1 MEGSKPGKKDKDKKF
16 PVAAI
21 IKKRDEVEF
30 SDVKSLAENIKTT
43 SGVKYTYE
51 GKTYEEKKRNI
62 TTLELKKTLH
72 QRRISRDEF
81 KKIKDLNG
89 NIEDYDE
96 KLKKS
101 TVKENKTLKTQRSQ
115 SEAKLPESRA
125 TTKNKEKIHI
135 NNGNLREKL
144 LEKVNQPEYIQQSD
158 EKEIES

>member
-1 MEGSKPGKKDKDKKF
+1 LEGSKPGKKDKDKKF
-16 PVAAI
+16 VVAAV

-30 SDVKSLAENIKTT
+30 SDVKSLAENIKTN

-51 GKTYEEKKRNI
+51 GKTYEEKKKNI

-89 NIEDYDE
+89 NIEDYEE

-115 SEAKLPESRA
+115 SEAKLP
-125 TTKNKEKIHI
+125 
-135 NNGNLREKL
+135 
-144 LEKVNQPEYIQQSD
+144 
-158 EKEIES
+158 